1 MRLAVAASS
10 RDQICSRFVDGLL
23 NHVRGNKIKFCPRDT
38 IPHIDYAAV
47 VAFWILAFG
56 FRLKPGVDSMSAYG
70 VASD

>member
-47 VAFWILAFG
+47 VAFHTQVEERHAGRFSGPHHAL
-56 FRLKPGVDSMSAYG
+56 
-70 VASD
+70 